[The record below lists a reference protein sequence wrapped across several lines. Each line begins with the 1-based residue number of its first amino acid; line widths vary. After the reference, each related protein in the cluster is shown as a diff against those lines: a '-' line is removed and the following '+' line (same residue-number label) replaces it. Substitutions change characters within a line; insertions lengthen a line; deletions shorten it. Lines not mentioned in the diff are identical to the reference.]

1 MTSLARS
8 ATSDSTQPPDTEP
21 ASSPRSETASF
32 DPTGRGAE
40 RRVATTVA
48 IATRSPRARH
58 RSMSAITSFIGVIVS
73 FARVREVL
81 DQIEEML
88 AAGGE
93 DEGVVSLALVAG
105 SEIEL
110 PEDELNAALRRAML
124 LLAAGGD
131 PRRELDLH
139 GRAVAALGSDLDAP
153 DRRMQ
158 LAEKLATLRSPA
170 AGLPLVEGALARLLA
185 DRDLA
190 WQAFACAVLA
200 HELGS

>member
-1 MTSLARS
+1 MG
-8 ATSDSTQPPDTEP
+8 P
-21 ASSPRSETASF
+21 
-32 DPTGRGAE
+32 
-40 RRVATTVA
+40 
-48 IATRSPRARH
+48 
-58 RSMSAITSFIGVIVS
+58 
-73 FARVREVL
+73 VL
-81 DQIEEML
+81 SQIEEML

-110 PEDELNAALRRAML
+110 PEDELNASLRRAVL

-131 PRRELDLH
+131 PHRELELH
-139 GRAVAALGSDLDAP
+139 GRAVTALADDLDGP
-153 DRRMQ
+153 GRRRQ
-158 LAEKLATLRSPA
+158 LIEKLANLRRPA

-200 HELGS
+200 HKLGS